1 MQMQA
6 FNIYLPKDLVKRADK
21 IAESEYK
28 NRSELIREALFQ
40 YLQTKEEWQK
50 IYEWGKE
57 VKDKFKIKSEDD
69 IIRIIN
75 D

>member
-1 MQMQA
+1 MQA